1 MTSRIYCENAS
12 SAIIYLSLTGGRE
25 GKIISENPPVTVYSN
40 SNLDVRKFVASR
52 RRANEEDLN
61 EAPRQEYVLFEGAF
75 FTSENNQPTQYSH
88 FAYSVVSG
96 EPRFNAPPIPRDRF
110 YAFID
115 RHDANN
121 LFIWRKTIDLG
132 DFFSLNFSGEPSFLF
147 DFVWL
152 NSGGTG
158 FLIEDADE
166 TLYSKLNTP
175 GLTINYS
182 VECAN
187 CPPGQCAG
195 GNGNGGII
203 CMDCEGMERDIKN
216 AIRSYKR

>member
-1 MTSRIYCENAS
+1 MTSQTYCENAS
-12 SAIIYLSLTGGRE
+12 SAIIYISLTGGRE

-40 SNLDVRKFVASR
+40 CNLAVRKLVAGR
-52 RRANEEDLN
+52 RDSTEDL
-61 EAPRQEYVLFEGAF
+61 RREYVLFEGAF
-75 FTSENNQPTQYSH
+75 FSAENNQPTQYSH

-121 LFIWRKTIDLG
+121 SFIWRKTIDLG
-132 DFFSLNFSGEPSFLF
+132 DFFSLNFSGEPYYLF
-147 DFVWL
+147 DFIWL

-158 FLIEDADE
+158 FLIEDADG

-182 VECAN
+182 VQCVN
-187 CPPGQCAG
+187 CPPGKCAG
-195 GNGNGGII
+195 GDGSGGVV
-203 CMDCEGMERDIKN
+203 CMDCEGMQRDVKN
-216 AIRSYKR
+216 AIRSYKK